1 MSEHDG
7 GVDAADET
15 DVEEAAA
22 LDEID
27 DGNRLSGGTAKAVL
41 TYLAENI
48 VDDHDAIEI
57 EMEDGRRGIT
67 LRLHVAPDD
76 MGKIIGRRG
85 RVAQAIRTIVRAAG
99 EREGIDAQV
108 DIVD

>member
-1 MSEHDG
+1 MSDHEG
-7 GVDAADET
+7 GVDADAGAE
-15 DVEEAAA
+15 V
-22 LDEID
+22 D
-27 DGNRLSGGTAKAVL
+27 DAPAGAEVDRLTGGTAKAVL
-41 TYLAENI
+41 TYLAESI
-48 VDDHDAIEI
+48 VDDHDSIEI
-57 EMEDGRRGIT
+57 ELEDGRRGVT

-99 EREGIDAQV
+99 EQEGIDAQV